1 MATTI
6 LSPLTEKIGACC
18 TTDPQSG
25 LQNDPPGNIVTQLV
39 LFWDQR
45 CALALDSVT
54 RSLIPSLAYLAATL
68 GLKIDRAKKRKITHA
83 IDGALDPSIRIR
95 YEIPRHIPQEKII
108 DRLRWSITPLYDL
121 SDAVGEIPCV
131 FWGQNGPQH
140 SRLTRACEIMTPFSK
155 IRKARNSTES
165 QTKTGRTRTDGN

>member
-25 LQNDPPGNIVTQLV
+25 LQNDPPDNIVTQLV

-45 CALALDSVT
+45 CALTLDSVT

-68 GLKIDRAKKRKITHA
+68 GLKIDRAKKRKMTHA
-83 IDGALDPSIRIR
+83 VGGALDPAIRVR
-95 YEIPRHIPQEKII
+95 YEILRHTPREKIL

-121 SDAVGEIPCV
+121 SDVVGEIPCV

-140 SRLTRACEIMTPFSK
+140 SKLTRACEIMTPIFK
-155 IRKARNSTES
+155 NTENQNFDRITDRNGVT
-165 QTKTGRTRTDGN
+165 TYGW